1 MKRRGSNKSL
11 ETGLNGLVA
20 RLDRNSGGAYTQA
33 RVGLLWQEVS
43 GSQVTSHTTGAH
55 LKDGVLVVYVDN
67 AGWATELTAM
77 SETYRTRINSELGK
91 GIIKKIVFTVSRKVI
106 EEHRLRRTEMED
118 EDFYF
123 RDVVESIPLSG
134 VEREQV
140 EASAQCIPDP
150 ELREAAVKATV
161 ADLEWKKGVAAR
173 NSRETA
179 REGS

>member
-1 MKRRGSNKSL
+1 MKRRGSIKSL
-11 ETGLNGLVA
+11 EKGLAGLVS
-20 RLDRNSGGAYTQA
+20 RLDRNNGGAYAQA
-33 RVGLLWQEVS
+33 RVGILWQEIS
-43 GSQVTSHTTGAH
+43 GAQVTSHTTGAH

-77 SETYRTRINSELGK
+77 SETYRKKINSELGK
-91 GIIKKIVFTVSRKVI
+91 DIVKKITFTVSRKVI

-123 RDVVESIPLSG
+123 RDVVESLPLSE
-134 VEREQV
+134 VERAQV
-140 EASAQCIPDP
+140 EASAQCIPDT

-161 ADLEWKKGVAAR
+161 ADLEWKKGLAAR